1 MFSADLTQS
10 FIGGLNMQRLFLHV
24 IALLACASSTTAQED
39 RYPGRPGL
47 TFPEGTPKE
56 TAACGDLSRAIRN
69 FRPQSDQRVDLW
81 ATGPL
86 TIVDTDGVLFYLGIC
101 SQPGIRVLCVT
112 YSDNDMRLGE
122 VVTVRGGMRI
132 QDDQHVLLDPC
143 LASRD

>member
-1 MFSADLTQS
+1 M
-10 FIGGLNMQRLFLHV
+10 

-86 TIVDTDGVLFYLGIC
+86 TIVDTDGVLFI
-101 SQPGIRVLCVT
+101 SVSAPSRIRVLCVT